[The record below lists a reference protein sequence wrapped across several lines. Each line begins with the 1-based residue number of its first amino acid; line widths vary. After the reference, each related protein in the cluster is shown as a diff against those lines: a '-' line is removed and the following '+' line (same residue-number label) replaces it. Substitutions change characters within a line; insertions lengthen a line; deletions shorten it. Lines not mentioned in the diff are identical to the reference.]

1 MVWQRAEDIGSG
13 EGDGVENRHGKN
25 VAVRVG
31 GGFVSTMVS
40 GLPGSVIMALSAR
53 GRLGDWEDRGQCE
66 L

>member
-1 MVWQRAEDIGSG
+1 M
-13 EGDGVENRHGKN
+13 ENRHGKN